1 MLNLLITCV
10 NYSDYLS
17 YTLPYNVTIFDNI
30 YIVTTEQDKNTHRVI
45 NKLNSIKQNITTL
58 YTNIFFEDG
67 PWGKTHF
74 NKGGALNFGLSN
86 IEHKDW
92 IIIGDADIIYPL
104 NIINQLPNLEI
115 ECLHGMYRYKINKS
129 EDILAAIKSYER
141 EEVYNTYGK
150 DAIIQYGLRKH
161 GIIGYCQLFN
171 FSSTCI
177 KNGFS
182 YPQGP
187 TAFAVDTQFS
197 RGYFPRKYRRL
208 NKNYCLH
215 LGEVCINWKGRVT
228 KKWD

>member
-1 MLNLLITCV
+1 MLSLLITCV

-17 YTLPYNVTIFDNI
+17 STLPHNSTIFDNI
-30 YIVTTEQDKNTHRVI
+30 YIVTTEQDKDTHRVI
-45 NKLNSIKQNITTL
+45 NELNSITQNITTL

-92 IIIGDADIIYPL
+92 IIIGDADIIYPS
-104 NIINQLPNLEI
+104 NINNQLSNLEI
-115 ECLHGMYRYKINKS
+115 DCMHGMYRYKILK
-129 EDILAAIKSYER
+129 R
-141 EEVYNTYGK
+141 EEISSAIQSYQTEEQYNIYLNN
-150 DAIIQYGLRKH
+150 AIIQYGGRKH

-171 FSSTCI
+171 FNSSRI

-208 NKNYCLH
+208 HKNYCLH
-215 LGEVCINWKGRVT
+215 LGETCKNWKGRVT
-228 KKWD
+228 KQWD

>member
-30 YIVTTEQDKNTHRVI
+30 YIVTTEQDKDTHRVI

-92 IIIGDADIIYPL
+92 IIIGDADIIYPS
-104 NIINQLPNLEI
+104 NIINHLPNLEI
-115 ECLHGMYRYKINKS
+115 ECLHGMYRYKINKG
-129 EDILAAIKSYER
+129 EDILEAIKSYET
-141 EEVYNTYGK
+141 EEVYNTHLN
-150 DAIIQYGLRKH
+150 DAIVQYGQRKH

-171 FSSTCI
+171 FSSSCI

-215 LGEVCINWKGRVT
+215 LGETCINWKGRVT
-228 KKWD
+228 KKWV